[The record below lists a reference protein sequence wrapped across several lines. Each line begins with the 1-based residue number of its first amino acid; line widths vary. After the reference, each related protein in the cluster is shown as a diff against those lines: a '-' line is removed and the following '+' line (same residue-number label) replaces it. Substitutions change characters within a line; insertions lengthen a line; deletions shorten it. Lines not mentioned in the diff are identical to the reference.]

1 MPSRSKERE
10 RKLREV
16 KPFTLRV
23 QVLNNFVF
31 VHINAHD
38 RNDALRQA
46 RTVKRG
52 ICTSLLEGR
61 L

>member
-1 MPSRSKERE
+1 MPSRSQKRE

-23 QVLNNFVF
+23 QVLGNFVF
-31 VHINAHD
+31 VHINAFD
-38 RNDALRQA
+38 RADALRQA